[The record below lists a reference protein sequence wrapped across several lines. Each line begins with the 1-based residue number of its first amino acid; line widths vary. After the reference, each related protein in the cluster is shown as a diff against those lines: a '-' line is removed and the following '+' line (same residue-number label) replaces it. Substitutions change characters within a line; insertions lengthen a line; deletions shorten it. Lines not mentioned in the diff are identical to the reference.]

1 MIDKKSGVPIYLQLK
16 QYIRQM
22 VRDAPED
29 KTNQALFKEEAL
41 AKQFGVN
48 RHTVRQAVTE
58 LVNEGVLYRVRG
70 VGTFVAPPK
79 LQGQLKD
86 IERFLEEWRGQ
97 QQEPRSEILFFGW
110 VSTPTL
116 FASRLQVAPNDHT
129 LCFRRRR
136 FVQGQPLAI
145 DLRYVAPYYGRML
158 TAEDVVNHPAIDTI
172 VRRTRYGIQTVDM
185 ALEAIAAAGDESEWL
200 EVPDHA
206 PLLRRTITIYL
217 TSGEPVITGW
227 SIYRGDRYQ
236 YHVVLPST

>member
-1 MIDKKSGVPIYLQLK
+1 MIDKDSRVPIYLQLK
-16 QYIRQM
+16 RHILEM
-22 VRDAPED
+22 VRDAPAD
-29 KTNQALFKEEAL
+29 KTDQVLFKEEAL

-97 QQEPRSEILFFGW
+97 KQEPRSEILFFGW
-110 VSTPTL
+110 VSTPEP
-116 FASRLQVAPNDHT
+116 FASRLQLAPHTNT

-145 DLRYVAPYYGRML
+145 DLRYVAPYYARML
-158 TAEDVVNHPAIDTI
+158 TAEDVVDHPAIDAI
-172 VRRTRYGIQTVDM
+172 VNRTRFGIQTVDM
-185 ALEAIAAAGDESEWL
+185 TLEAIAAAGDESEWL
-200 EVPDHA
+200 EVPDHS

-236 YHVVLPST
+236 YHVVLPSS

>member
-1 MIDKKSGVPIYLQLK
+1 MINKESRVPIYLQVK
-16 QYIRQM
+16 QHILQM
-22 VRDAPED
+22 VREAPAD
-29 KTNQALFKEEAL
+29 TMGHALFKEEAL
-41 AKQFGVN
+41 AKGFGVN
-48 RHTVRQAVTE
+48 RHTVRQAVTQ
-58 LVNEGVLYRVRG
+58 LVNDGVLYRVRG

-79 LQGQLKD
+79 LQGQLND

-110 VSTPTL
+110 VSTPESY
-116 FASRLQVAPNDHT
+116 ASRLLVAPNDHT

-158 TAEDVVNHPAIDTI
+158 TSEDVVDHPAIDTI
-172 VRRTRYGIQTVDM
+172 VHRTRFGIKTVEM
-185 ALEAIAAAGDESEWL
+185 TLEAIAAAGDESEWL
-200 EVPDHA
+200 EVPEHS

-236 YHVVLPST
+236 YHVVLPTS